1 MSRRAFLVRA
11 GGFIVAAS
19 LPVGCAEPSF
29 RAPGFELRYFSPF
42 EYAVVNRV
50 ADRVVP
56 GVHGLPGPGV
66 LGVARQADGVMA
78 LLDPSLKAQFHQL
91 LTLFDRVP
99 ILAGRL
105 GPFVTQGPRGA
116 EAYLAA
122 WEDSPFEMLRHGFQ
136 GLRRLAAA
144 VYYADP
150 GIWGLIGYAG
160 PWVGRI
166 DVGYGLDNQGNGPLV
181 NPNVYSKFTR

>member
-11 GGFIVAAS
+11 GGLLVAAS
-19 LPVGCAEPSF
+19 LPVGCAGPAF
-29 RAPGFELRYFSPF
+29 RAPGFQLRYFSPF
-42 EYAVVNRV
+42 EYAVVTRV
-50 ADRVVP
+50 ADRIVP
-56 GVHGLPGPGV
+56 GGYGLPDPGS
-66 LGVARQADGVMA
+66 LGVARQADGVLA
-78 LLDPSLKAQFHQL
+78 LLDPSLEADFHQL

-105 GPFVTQGPRGA
+105 GSFLTQGPRGA
-116 EAYLAA
+116 DAYLAA
-122 WEDSPFEMLRHGFQ
+122 WENSPFELLRHGFQ

-150 GIWGLIGYAG
+150 RTWAILHYAG

-166 DVGYGLDNQGNGPLV
+166 DVGYGLANQGNGPQV
-181 NPNVYSKFTR
+181 NPNVYSRFPA